1 MKRLVLLLWLA
12 LVIPARAEEPVTPL
26 PGTADTFR
34 QLANIL
40 DALQKHYIAPD
51 QVRLNEHA
59 TLAFRE
65 FVRSLDPE
73 ADLLTPEQFAATK
86 QPAPLPVASPIQAT
100 NLAPGIAYCR
110 LAEIMTAGVREL
122 RGQLLPGRRSNRLIL
137 DLRDNAGGSFDAAL
151 QYARLFLPAESR
163 IVALDFARPEQR
175 VGFVS
180 DVTPKFSPPVA
191 LLVNGGTSAEAEIL
205 AAALRDNGRAVLC
218 GSRTAGRGLHYEIV
232 ALADGFGLKIPVS
245 RYLPPSKRS
254 FHGDGLTPDEIIDTS
269 TVQKT
274 DLALAR
280 ALEILKR

>member
-1 MKRLVLLLWLA
+1 MKHLVLLLWLA
-12 LVIPARAEEPVTPL
+12 LVIPARAEESVTPL
-26 PGTADTFR
+26 PGAADTFR

-73 ADLLTPEQFAATK
+73 ADLLTPEQFVATK
-86 QPAPLPVASPIQAT
+86 QPAPLPVTSPIQVT
-100 NLAPGIAYCR
+100 NLAPSIAYCR
-110 LAEIMTAGVREL
+110 LAEITSAGAKEL
-122 RGQLLPGRRSNRLIL
+122 RGQLLPGRKGHRLIL
-137 DLRDNAGGSFDAAL
+137 DLRNNAGGSFDAAL
-151 QYARLFLPAESR
+151 QYARLFLLADTR

-180 DVTPKFSPPVA
+180 DGTPKFSAPVA
-191 LLVNGGTSAEAEIL
+191 LLVNGGTAAEAEIL
-205 AAALRDNGRAVLC
+205 AAALRDNGRSVLV
-218 GSRTAGRGLHYEIV
+218 GGRTAGRGLHYEIV

-254 FHGDGLTPDEIIDTS
+254 FHGTGLTPDEIIDTN